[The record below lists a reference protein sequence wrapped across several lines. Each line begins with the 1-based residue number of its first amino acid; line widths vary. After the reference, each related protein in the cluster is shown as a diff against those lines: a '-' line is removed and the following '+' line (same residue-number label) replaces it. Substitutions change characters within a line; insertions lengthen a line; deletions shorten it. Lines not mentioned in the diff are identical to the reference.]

1 MFELN
6 ERTNLKK
13 LNSKNSDTKK
23 LNSNINNGQRSVL
36 SITSPTKLNII
47 ASLNGGDTDKSHAI
61 DWKKLNKSR
70 VNKQSISLP
79 RSKSLN
85 LTSQK
90 NLISKLYT
98 QNKNNGSPTNSN
110 QSSPKKSLFER
121 PKLNINGGVS
131 APQLLKRNSSFFKD
145 ELKMSTP
152 SLSLSRSPSFSN
164 NNTSGTGSNS
174 INKYIDDVEDLLPVR
189 TDRFIPLYQSNSQI
203 KIDPESLHEELPPP
217 TASPTEHLRAQTKIV
232 FKENVA
238 QACGLK
244 MKQRILEYLPPPPV
258 ASFDRQS
265 YSMKKRTAYNFSQ
278 QQQQDGSIPR
288 EFIKLRKID
297 TSPDRILDA
306 PGFRDDFYLNLMSW
320 SSKNLL
326 ALALDTCL
334 YIWNA
339 STSEVNLLVDYKT
352 IKISSVIWSDDE
364 IHVAVGK
371 DDGNTEIWDT
381 ESMKLVRTMKS
392 NLGVRIA
399 SLSWLDALIATGSR
413 SGEIQINDVRIK
425 DHLVA
430 TWDDHEAEVCGL
442 SYKSDGLQLA
452 SGANDNTVRI
462 WDTRTSQAMW
472 VKRTHKAAVKALSWC
487 PYMNNVLATGG
498 GQLDKHIHF
507 WNTMVG
513 SKLGSIN
520 TGSQVSSLN
529 WGQSYNTNGTINRE
543 IVATGGAP
551 DNAVIVYNYDTKF
564 KVGEIV
570 KAHDTRI
577 SCAQLSPDGTR
588 LATIGGD
595 ENLKFYKVFEPRRRM
610 GRASKSSLPIDN
622 INLLRPSIP
631 GPNGNL
637 MNESGLENELDR
649 NNDSSARSSSQSYF
663 IR

>member
-6 ERTNLKK
+6 ERTNL
-13 LNSKNSDTKK
+13 NQCAPKNAETKK
-23 LNSNINNGQRSVL
+23 SSCNSNNMNNGQRSVL

-47 ASLNGGDTDKSHAI
+47 ASLNRDTEKGYAV
-61 DWKKLNKSR
+61 DWKKMNKSR

-85 LTSQK
+85 LSQK
-90 NLISKLYT
+90 NLIGNLYN
-98 QNKNNGSPTNSN
+98 QNISPSNSN
-110 QSSPKKSLFER
+110 QSSPKRSIFER
-121 PKLNINGGVS
+121 PKLNINGGG

-145 ELKMSTP
+145 EMKMSAP
-152 SLSLSRSPSFSN
+152 GLSLSRTSSFSHTNSNNGSGN
-164 NNTSGTGSNS
+164 NN
-174 INKYIDDVEDLLPVR
+174 NKYIDDIEDLSPVR
-189 TDRFIPLYQSNSQI
+189 TDRFIPLYQTNSQI

-238 QACGLK
+238 EACGLN

-278 QQQQDGSIPR
+278 QQQDSVIPR
-288 EFIKLRKID
+288 ELIKLRKID

-320 SSKNLL
+320 SDKNVL
-326 ALALDTCL
+326 ALALDTSL

-339 STSEVNLLVDYKT
+339 TTSTVNLLVDFKT
-352 IKISSVIWSDDE
+352 IKISSVIWSDDSV
-364 IHVAVGK
+364 HLAVGK

-381 ESMKLVRTMKS
+381 ESLKLIRTMKS
-392 NLGVRIA
+392 NLGVRIS

-425 DHLVA
+425 NHTIT
-430 TWDDHEAEVCGL
+430 TWEDHEAEVCGL

-452 SGANDNTVRI
+452 SAANDNTVRI

-472 VKRTHKAAVKALSWC
+472 VKRTHTAAVKALSWC
-487 PYMNNVLATGG
+487 PYMSNVLATGG

-529 WGQSYNTNGTINRE
+529 WGQSYNANGTVNRE

-551 DNAVIVYNYDTKF
+551 DNAILVYNYDTKF

-595 ENLKFYKVFEPRRRM
+595 ENLKFYKVFEPRRKM
-610 GRASKSSLPIDN
+610 GRTNKGSLAVDD
-622 INLLRPSIP
+622 INLLRPFLGGAGS
-631 GPNGNL
+631 NGTADTG
-637 MNESGLENELDR
+637 MDAEVDR
-649 NNDSSARSSSQSYF
+649 TNDSSSRSNTQPYL

>member
-6 ERTNLKK
+6 ERTNL
-13 LNSKNSDTKK
+13 NQCTSKNADTKK
-23 LNSNINNGQRSVL
+23 VSSSSHNINNGQRSVL

-47 ASLNGGDTDKSHAI
+47 ASLNRDTEKGYAV
-61 DWKKLNKSR
+61 DWKKMNKSR

-85 LTSQK
+85 LSQK
-90 NLISKLYT
+90 NLIGNLYN
-98 QNKNNGSPTNSN
+98 QNISPSNSN
-110 QSSPKKSLFER
+110 QASPKKSIFER
-121 PKLNINGGVS
+121 PKLNINGGGV
-131 APQLLKRNSSFFKD
+131 PQLLKRNSSFFKD
-145 ELKMSTP
+145 EMKMSAP
-152 SLSLSRSPSFSN
+152 GLSLTRTSSFSHTN
-164 NNTSGTGSNS
+164 NNNVSGSNN
-174 INKYIDDVEDLLPVR
+174 NKYIDDIEDSSPVR
-189 TDRFIPLYQSNSQI
+189 TDRFIPLYQTNSQI
-203 KIDPESLHEELPPP
+203 KIDPEALHEELPPP

-238 QACGLK
+238 EACGLN

-278 QQQQDGSIPR
+278 QQQDNGIPR
-288 EFIKLRKID
+288 ELIKLRKID

-320 SSKNLL
+320 SDKNVL
-326 ALALDTCL
+326 ALALDTSV

-339 STSEVNLLVDYKT
+339 TTSQVNLLIDFKT
-352 IKISSVIWSDDE
+352 IKISSVIWSDDSV
-364 IHVAVGK
+364 HLAVGK

-381 ESMKLVRTMKS
+381 ESLKLIRTMKS

-425 DHLVA
+425 NHIIT
-430 TWDDHEAEVCGL
+430 TWEDHEAEVCGL

-472 VKRTHKAAVKALSWC
+472 VKRTHTAAVKALSWS

-520 TGSQVSSLN
+520 TGSQVSSLH
-529 WGQSYNTNGTINRE
+529 WGQSYNSNGTVNRE

-551 DNAVIVYNYDTKF
+551 DNAILVYNYDTKF

-595 ENLKFYKVFEPRRRM
+595 ENLKFYKVFEPRRKM
-610 GRASKSSLPIDN
+610 GRTNKGSLAVDD
-622 INLLRPSIP
+622 INLLRPSLT
-631 GPNGNL
+631 GVGSNGSVD
-637 MNESGLENELDR
+637 SGLDAEIDR
-649 NNDSSARSSSQSYF
+649 TNDSSSRSNAQPYL